1 MSNTNRAAGK
11 KKRLKS
17 MNLTTGISASQKTI
31 KQKKP
36 VHNITG
42 FISVTLILLNT
53 LIGYPPLLVAG
64 LVKWII
70 PFKFVTVPCTWIITQ
85 VATNWLSVNNMIF
98 GGFLGVKVKTTG
110 ESVFDKKG
118 WYLVLSNHQSWIDIV
133 VLQKVF
139 NRRIP
144 ILKFFIKQELIK
156 VPLLGFAWWALD
168 FPFMKRYSSDFIKK
182 NPDLKGKDIEI
193 TRKACEKFKT
203 LPVSVMNFVEGTR
216 FSEMKHKR
224 QNSHYR
230 HLLKPKAGGTGFVFS
245 AMGDSIKKI
254 LNVTIVY
261 PEGDCDFWNFL
272 CGLIK
277 EVDVHIETMDVTPD
291 LVGDYEN
298 DPAYKA
304 HFQKWVNRLWEE
316 KDRLLD
322 KMYKSR

>member
-1 MSNTNRAAGK
+1 MK
-11 KKRLKS
+11 KKGSTAGNKKGLKS
-17 MNLTTGISASQKTI
+17 MNLTTGVPSSGKVI
-31 KQKKP
+31 KKKKP
-36 VHNITG
+36 FHNITG

-53 LIGYPPLLVAG
+53 LAGYAPLLVAG
-64 LVKWII
+64 LVKWIL
-70 PFKFVTVPCTWIITQ
+70 PFKVVTVPCTWIITQ
-85 VATNWLSVNNMIF
+85 VATNWLSINNLIYRYV
-98 GGFLGVKVKTTG
+98 LGVKVITTG
-110 ESVFDKKG
+110 ETVFDKKG

-133 VLQKVF
+133 VLQMIF

-156 VPLLGFAWWALD
+156 VPLMGFAWWALD

-182 NPDLKGKDIEI
+182 NPHLKGKDIEI
-193 TRKACEKFKT
+193 TRKACEKFRT

-224 QNSHYR
+224 QNSPYE
-230 HLLKPKAGGTGFVFS
+230 HLLKPRAGGTGFVFS

-261 PEGDCDFWNFL
+261 PQGDRDFWNFL

-304 HFQKWVNRLWEE
+304 HFQKWINRLWEN
-316 KDRLLD
+316 KDELLERM
-322 KMYKSR
+322 K

>member
-1 MSNTNRAAGK
+1 MKDKKSAAGN
-11 KKRLKS
+11 KKRPGP
-17 MNLTTGISASQKTI
+17 MNLTAG
-31 KQKKP
+31 KP
-36 VHNITG
+36 VSEKIIKPRKPLHNIKG
-42 FISVTLILLNT
+42 IISVTLILINT
-53 LIGYPPLLVAG
+53 LVGYPPLLAAG
-64 LVKWII
+64 LIKWIL
-70 PFKFVTVPCTWIITQ
+70 PFRIITVPCTWIITR
-85 VATNWLSVNNMIF
+85 VATNWLSINNLIF
-98 GGFLGVKVKTTG
+98 GVFLGVKVRTSG
-110 ESVFDKKG
+110 DSVFDKKG

-144 ILKFFIKQELIK
+144 ILKFFIKQELIR

-168 FPFMKRYSSDFIKK
+168 FPLMKRYSSDFLKK
-182 NPDLKGKDIEI
+182 NPHLKGKDIEI

-216 FSEMKHKR
+216 FSEIKHKR
-224 QNSHYR
+224 QNSPYK

-245 AMGDSIKKI
+245 AMGSSIKKI

-298 DPAYKA
+298 DPVYKA
-304 HFQKWVNRLWEE
+304 HFQKWVNKLWEE
-316 KDRLLD
+316 KDRQLE
-322 KMYKSR
+322 KM

>member
-1 MSNTNRAAGK
+1 MK
-11 KKRLKS
+11 KKGSTAGNKKGLKS
-17 MNLTTGISASQKTI
+17 MNLTTGVPSSGKVI
-31 KQKKP
+31 KKKKP
-36 VHNITG
+36 FHNITG

-53 LIGYPPLLVAG
+53 LAGYAPLLVAG
-64 LVKWII
+64 LVKWIL
-70 PFKFVTVPCTWIITQ
+70 PFKVVTVPCTWIITQ
-85 VATNWLSVNNMIF
+85 VATNWLSINNLIYRYV
-98 GGFLGVKVKTTG
+98 LGVKVITTG
-110 ESVFDKKG
+110 ETVFDKKG

-133 VLQKVF
+133 VLQMIF

-156 VPLLGFAWWALD
+156 VPLMGFAWWALD

-182 NPDLKGKDIEI
+182 NPHLKGKDIEI
-193 TRKACEKFKT
+193 TRKACEKFRT

-224 QNSHYR
+224 QNSPYK
-230 HLLKPKAGGTGFVFS
+230 HLLKPRAGGTGFVFS

-261 PEGDCDFWNFL
+261 PQGDRDFWNFL

-304 HFQKWVNRLWEE
+304 HFQKWINRLWEN
-316 KDRLLD
+316 KDELLERM
-322 KMYKSR
+322 K

>member
-1 MSNTNRAAGK
+1 
-11 KKRLKS
+11 
-17 MNLTTGISASQKTI
+17 MNLTTGVPSSGKVI
-31 KQKKP
+31 KKKKP
-36 VHNITG
+36 FHNITG

-53 LIGYPPLLVAG
+53 LAGYAPLLVAG
-64 LVKWII
+64 LVKWIL
-70 PFKFVTVPCTWIITQ
+70 PFKVVTVPCTWIITQ
-85 VATNWLSVNNMIF
+85 VATNWLSINNLIYRYV
-98 GGFLGVKVKTTG
+98 LGVKVITTG
-110 ESVFDKKG
+110 ETVFDKKG

-133 VLQKVF
+133 VLQMIF

-156 VPLLGFAWWALD
+156 VPLMGFAWWALD

-182 NPDLKGKDIEI
+182 NPHLKGKDIEI
-193 TRKACEKFKT
+193 TRKACEKFRT

-224 QNSHYR
+224 QNSPYK
-230 HLLKPKAGGTGFVFS
+230 HLLKPRAGGTGFVFS

-261 PEGDCDFWNFL
+261 PQGDRDFWNFL

-304 HFQKWVNRLWEE
+304 HFQKWINRLWEN
-316 KDRLLD
+316 KDELLERM
-322 KMYKSR
+322 K